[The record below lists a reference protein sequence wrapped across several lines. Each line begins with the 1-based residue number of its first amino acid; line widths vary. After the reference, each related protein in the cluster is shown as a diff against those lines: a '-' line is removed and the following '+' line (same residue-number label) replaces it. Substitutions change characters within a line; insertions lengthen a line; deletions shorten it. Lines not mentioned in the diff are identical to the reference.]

1 MYIVTKFGTK
11 LPVDD
16 SAIDY
21 ENEYVP
27 GISQVTMLD
36 EGVTL
41 KERWLV
47 TIQRDTHFDSS
58 PADDKNERFEFVAE
72 KLFDHEPTK
81 EEILYFMSSW
91 GCGIGA
97 IANMEKVFLCDWESD
112 D

>member
-1 MYIVTKFGTK
+1 MYIVTKYGKK

-27 GISQVTMLD
+27 GISQVVMLD
-36 EGVTL
+36 EEVTL

-47 TIQRDTHFDSS
+47 TIQKDTHSDSNN
-58 PADDKNERFEFVAE
+58 KNERFEFVAE

-81 EEILYFMSSW
+81 EDILYFMAAW

-97 IANMEKVFLCDWESD
+97 IANVEKVFLCDWECD